1 MKLRKLG
8 IVSALSLLL
17 VAVAAPA
24 QQVIQRPTPL
34 PAFGRSVA
42 GTDDTTALVQN
53 PANLA
58 FMPGSEFRWSAVF
71 LDESNQVPW
80 QGHAFALG
88 FPLPLVPIATGV
100 RLDLIDPPY
109 SAIGGPFGQYNYQW
123 LTWGIAAG
131 SDFASLGLSL
141 QRTYSDALALD
152 GLSSFTLGYSARPFD
167 HLALSLVAH
176 DINGPTNALGY
187 GL

>member
-88 FPLPLVPIATGV
+88 FPLLFVPFATGV
-100 RLDLIDPPY
+100 RLDLIARPY
-109 SAIGGPFGQYNYQW
+109 SSTGGPCGQY
-123 LTWGIAAG
+123 
-131 SDFASLGLSL
+131 S
-141 QRTYSDALALD
+141 
-152 GLSSFTLGYSARPFD
+152 
-167 HLALSLVAH
+167 
-176 DINGPTNALGY
+176 
-187 GL
+187 